1 MFKIE
6 FPAERT
12 DIALA
17 IGQALVA
24 IGKGEALVNSPAAS
38 TAPKSADTAT
48 ASAGETVRTT
58 AADTATD
65 QDNPAANDSALAH
78 GATDQAGSAD
88 TNAPADAGAN
98 GAGDTGKNDPA
109 FAGGDQTTTAASQD
123 KTAGTTTA
131 SGATS
136 TDRDEKGVAKDPRYC
151 ANAASPFYGS
161 GKRKGQW
168 KKRQGVD
175 EAEYDAWYAEQLA
188 AVETEPAP
196 EAEFDT
202 SNAFGGAQTNNP
214 DSDMPQ
220 DGGAF
225 ATWVS
230 EHQAAGNIT
239 PADVDAAW
247 EATGSHMGLLFTG
260 SLIKENIAAMY
271 YTLKYGIN
279 SPQAQQAM
287 QALV

>member
-48 ASAGETVRTT
+48 ASAGETVKTT

-65 QDNPAANDSALAH
+65 QDNQAANDSAPAH

-88 TNAPADAGAN
+88 TNAPA
-98 GAGDTGKNDPA
+98 GAGPK
-109 FAGGDQTTTAASQD
+109 
-123 KTAGTTTA
+123 
-131 SGATS
+131 
-136 TDRDEKGVAKDPRYC
+136 DEKGVTKDDKYCASAKD
-151 ANAASPFYGS
+151 PFYGS
-161 GKRKGQW
+161 GKKKGQW

-220 DGGAF
+220 NGEDFMVWLAEKK
-225 ATWVS
+225 T
-230 EHQAAGNIT
+230 AGKIT
-239 PADVDAAW
+239 EEMVDEAW
-247 EATGSHMGLLFTG
+247 QSTGVQVGFIFTG

>member
-24 IGKGEALVNSPAAS
+24 IGKGEALVNSPATT

-48 ASAGETVRTT
+48 ASAGETVKTT

-65 QDNPAANDSALAH
+65 QDNQAANDSPPAH

-88 TNAPADAGAN
+88 TNAPA
-98 GAGDTGKNDPA
+98 GAGPK
-109 FAGGDQTTTAASQD
+109 
-123 KTAGTTTA
+123 
-131 SGATS
+131 
-136 TDRDEKGVAKDPRYC
+136 DEKGVTKHDKYCASAKD
-151 ANAASPFYGS
+151 PFYGS
-161 GKRKGQW
+161 GKKKGQW
-168 KKRQGVD
+168 KKCQGVD

-188 AVETEPAP
+188 AIETEPAP